1 MILGDNSHYKHILKM
16 NSVKVEVSVDV
27 LLLGITIDIHDRVHK
42 SMSQLNPE
50 FIWFYFTHKD
60 MPYSLRKGVV

>member
-1 MILGDNSHYKHILKM
+1 M